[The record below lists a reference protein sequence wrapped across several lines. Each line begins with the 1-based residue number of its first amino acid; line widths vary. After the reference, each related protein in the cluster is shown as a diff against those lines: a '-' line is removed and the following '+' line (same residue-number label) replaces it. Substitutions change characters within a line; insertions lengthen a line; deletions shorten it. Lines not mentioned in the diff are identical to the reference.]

1 MPLLIYEIMK
11 IKDEREKLEK
21 LIDSAPE
28 KITDD
33 VPIPGNIPEELQ
45 TQSIM
50 GIDFKEL
57 RSICTDEARIMLN
70 NSIGFILSEDM
81 IEGNNYLKNKL
92 EVDILTLSG
101 MLYQLRVNEAMQKAM
116 MEEVDR
122 GFMHPR
128 MFEVFGQLSKTISE
142 INKQLLQT
150 VEALKVTYK
159 DVKADIRE
167 KETEALGPRRDQQ
180 GMITQGDGGVVSLGT
195 KELINNMKRPK
206 QTPPDIQDTEE
217 ID

>member
-1 MPLLIYEIMK
+1 MK
-11 IKDEREKLEK
+11 TKDEREKLEK
-21 LIDSAPE
+21 LIDSSPE
-28 KITDD
+28 KITDE

-50 GIDFKEL
+50 GLDFKEL
-57 RSICTDEARIMLN
+57 REECTDEARIMLN
-70 NSIGFILSEDM
+70 DSIGFILSEEM
-81 IEGNNYLKNKL
+81 IEGNMYLKNKL
-92 EVDILTLSG
+92 EVDILSLSG

-142 INKQLLQT
+142 INKQVLQT

-159 DVKADIRE
+159 DVKSDIRE
-167 KETEALGPRRDQQ
+167 KETDALGPKRENN
-180 GMITQGDGGVVSLGT
+180 GMITQGDGGIVSHGT
-195 KELINNMKRPK
+195 KELINNMKRGNRN
-206 QTPPDIQDTEE
+206 TNDDIQDTEE
-217 ID
+217 IN